1 MKQLGL
7 PHFFGFIRQLLL
19 RDKLRSKTLDNE
31 MILYLTIDEKKLD
44 YMKFKKFK
52 DSLLSLK
59 EIKEEIGNTK
69 DECELKI
76 WELIKTESKKLEDFL
91 IEKGEELEWKLLR
104 VRNIFFENLIKL
116 DKKQIK
122 YENNKL
128 LCDLSMKK
136 RTKTDEL
143 KTVKTELKI

>member
-1 MKQLGL
+1 
-7 PHFFGFIRQLLL
+7 
-19 RDKLRSKTLDNE
+19 
-31 MILYLTIDEKKLD
+31 
-44 YMKFKKFK
+44 MKFKKFK

-59 EIKEEIGNTK
+59 EIKEEIENTK

-76 WELIKTESKKLEDFL
+76 WELIKTESKKLEDFI

-104 VRNIFFENLIKL
+104 ARNIFFENLIKL